1 VIWFLLV
8 AGLLSVAVLAVLL
21 GPMMRRRSGLE
32 DEEPATE
39 LFRRQLTAIDEELAE
54 GRLTSEEAETSRTEI
69 TRRLLTAADHE
80 TAGSTAPASRGAE
93 TAWRFGATIAIA
105 GLLPATAMAVYFAV
119 GTPAAIERRAG
130 ANSPDPH
137 STADLAAAAD
147 QIKAHLKAA
156 PDDLK
161 GWTLLGRTLA
171 SLGRFPEARDAYNH
185 AIGFNHAIGLAPND
199 AALHAEFGEVLVLA
213 AQGKVTPAAE
223 AEFAKAPDDPRS
235 RYYAA
240 EAALQQGD
248 PGVAKQKL
256 QALLASAPADAPWRQ
271 TVEDRLAELSQNGA
285 GPSKNGE
292 PSKNG
297 GLGKNGN
304 AGPAG
309 ATAGATTPV
318 SGPTPQDVAAAQSMT
333 PEQRLTMIRGMVER
347 LAQRLDQHPDD
358 KAGWERL
365 ANAYDVLGEPGK
377 AQMARARAAATADS
391 ATTPS
396 PAASDN
402 AATSSAATPSVTAD
416 SPTGST
422 ASAAPSA
429 PAAPSD
435 AQGWIERARVLEGQG
450 RAADALAALKQGNAA
465 VPGNLPLLEAYMNAL
480 AGSLK
485 DDKPGPEFVAV
496 ATQINA
502 LDAKQP
508 DALWYLGLAAAQN
521 GDRYRAISY
530 WTKLLAGLPAGDP
543 QRALVQHQ
551 LDGLR

>member
-347 LAQRLDQHPDD
+347 LAQRLEQHPDD
-358 KAGWERL
+358 KTGWERL
-365 ANAYDVLGEPGK
+365 AHAYDVLGEPGK
-377 AQMARARAAATADS
+377 AQMARVRAAATADS
-391 ATTPS
+391 T
-396 PAASDN
+396 AAPTAGAEDN
-402 AATSSAATPSVTAD
+402 AATSNAAKLGLTAAN
-416 SPTGST
+416 PTGST
-422 ASAAPSA
+422 AVAAPSA
-429 PAAPSD
+429 PAVPSD
-435 AQGWIERARVLEGQG
+435 ARGWIERARALEGQG
-450 RAADALAALKQGNAA
+450 RAADAVAALKQGNTAF
-465 VPGNLPLLEAYMNAL
+465 PGNLVLLEAYMNAL
-480 AGSLK
+480 AGKLK
-485 DDKPGPEFVAV
+485 DDRPSPEFVAI

-521 GDRYRAISY
+521 GDRYRAASY